1 MTAIE
6 FNYEITRTYDALH
19 SFAIKLTRNQTDA
32 EDLVQETV
40 YKALKNKSKYA
51 NNNFRAWVY
60 TIMRNIFI
68 NDYNKKVK
76 QKTVFDSSEN
86 QYTLNNL
93 YKTNNNPET
102 FIAVKEIWSKVKE
115 VSDDFR
121 APLNLFIEGYKY
133 KEIAEK
139 LNIPIGTVK
148 SRIHTAKA
156 TMNKKLA
163 NA

>member
-6 FNYEITRTYDALH
+6 FNYEITRTYDALKG
-19 SFAIKLTRNQTDA
+19 FAVKLTKNQTDA

-40 YKALKNKSKYA
+40 YKALKNKSKYS
-51 NNNFRAWVY
+51 NNNFRAWIY

-68 NDYNKKVK
+68 NEYNKKVK

-102 FIAVKEIWSKVKE
+102 FIAVKEIWGKVKE
-115 VSDDFR
+115 VSEDFR

-163 NA
+163 NV